1 VKNQLFFLI
10 VAIALLSCACGPENL
25 NESILERDVK
35 SPMISSF
42 SLESETSITLVF
54 DEEVQITKEQVSLDS
69 PEAIENVTSDGVK
82 AQIVFAENLTA
93 GKEYLLSAAA
103 FDLAGNTTNFS
114 IKFSGLNAYLPEVL
128 INEVRTDSSGLKTDL
143 IEFVFLSD
151 GNLAGMKVFT
161 ETKSQDAPS
170 FTFPSLD
177 VKKGDF
183 LILHMKKTGVE
194 GELNEL
200 EKKNYAS
207 SVDTNPSA
215 WDLFCE
221 VALPLSKN
229 NGALF
234 LYDHGVGKIVDAF
247 LYTNRTSGS
256 DTKYSGF
263 GSTAFKESA
272 LSAQTENEWLFEG
285 ENPSPEDCVTSENI
299 TAARSF
305 CRSSTSADTNGKV
318 DFHIVPT
325 GKTTFGSVNSEEVYI
340 K

>member
-1 VKNQLFFLI
+1 MKNQLFFLLLI
-10 VAIALLSCACGPENL
+10 IALLSCACGPEIL
-25 NESILERDVK
+25 PEAILERDVK

-42 SLESETSITLVF
+42 SLESETSVALVF
-54 DEEVQITKEQVSLDS
+54 DEEIQITKAQVSLDS

-93 GKEYLLSAAA
+93 GKEYTLSASA
-103 FDLAGNTTNFS
+103 FDLAGNSTNFS
-114 IKFSGLNAYLPEVL
+114 IKFSGLNAFIPEVL

-161 ETKSQDAPS
+161 ETKSMDAPS

-177 VKKGDF
+177 VAKGDF
-183 LILHMKKTGVE
+183 LILHMKKTGIE

-200 EKKNYAS
+200 EKKDYAN
-207 SVDTNPSA
+207 SVDTNTNA

-221 VALPLSKN
+221 TALPLSKN
-229 NGALF
+229 NGAIF

-247 LYTNRTSGS
+247 LYTNRTSAS

-263 GSTAFKESA
+263 GSTTFKESA
-272 LSAQTENEWLFEG
+272 LTAQNENAWLFEG
-285 ENPSPEDCVTSENI
+285 ENASPEDCIASENI

-305 CRSSTSADTNGKV
+305 CRSSTSTDTNGKT

-325 GKTTFGSVNSEEVYI
+325 GKTTFGAVNSDDVYV